1 MTIPLETLYD
11 DLDHVARALRGVTVS
26 VRAGGLRGA
35 VPRRRDTG
43 AQGAGIVWSP
53 DGTIVTNAHVAADES
68 ALITFADGRAS
79 EAAVVA
85 RDPRTDLA
93 LLRVD
98 TERLGGAPLPAAVM
112 GDPAQL
118 RPGDLILALGH
129 PLGVEH
135 ALAMGVIHATPD
147 ARRSP
152 YIAADIRLAPGNSG
166 GPLADSRG
174 RIVGVNSMIV
184 RGLGVAISAD
194 AVIHFVEASAP
205 RPTLGVQLRPVRVHI
220 PAGTSASSVGLLVLT
235 VDPAGAAGRAGL
247 LQGDILLGHAGRPFA
262 SHSELTSLLRAAGPG
277 ALLRFDVGRGGR
289 RVYCEVVLDAMVGN
303 AKRAA

>member
-1 MTIPLETLYD
+1 MTIPLEILHD

-26 VRAGGLRGA
+26 VRTVGPRGA
-35 VPRRRDTG
+35 VPRQRAAG
-43 AQGAGIVWSP
+43 GQGAGIVWSP
-53 DGTIVTNAHVAADES
+53 DGTIITNAHVAVEES
-68 ALITFADGRAS
+68 ALITFPDGRAS
-79 EAAVVA
+79 EAVLVA

-93 LLRVD
+93 LLRVNTD
-98 TERLGGAPLPAAVM
+98 RMGGAPLPAAVI
-112 GDPAQL
+112 GDPSHL

-135 ALAMGVIHATPD
+135 ALAMGVVHAAPD

-194 AVIHFVEASAP
+194 AVIRFIEASAP
-205 RPTLGVQLRPVRVHI
+205 RPALGVQVRPVQVRI
-220 PAGTSASSVGLLVLT
+220 PAGASASSVGLLVLA

-247 LQGDILLGHAGRPFA
+247 LQGDVLLGHAGRPFA
-262 SHSELTSLLRAAGPG
+262 SHADLTSLLYAAGPG
-277 ALLRFDVGRGGR
+277 AVLRFDVGRGGR
-289 RVYCEVVLDAMVGN
+289 RVSCEVLLDAIVGS
-303 AKRAA
+303 ARRAA

>member
-1 MTIPLETLYD
+1 MTTALELLDD
-11 DLDHVARALRGVTVS
+11 DLANVARVLRGVTVS
-26 VRAGGLRGA
+26 VRVGRQRA
-35 VPRRRDTG
+35 VSSRHRDTG
-43 AQGAGIVWSP
+43 GHGAGIVWSP
-53 DGTIVTNAHVAADES
+53 DGTIVTNAHVVADAS
-68 ALITFADGRAS
+68 AALITFADGRTS

-85 RDPRTDLA
+85 RNPRRDLA
-93 LLRVD
+93 LLRAD
-98 TERLGGAPLPAAVM
+98 TDRLGGAPLPAAVI
-112 GDPAQL
+112 GDPSQL

-135 ALAMGVIHATPD
+135 ALAMGIMHAAPD

-184 RGLGVAISAD
+184 QGLGVAISAD
-194 AVIHFVEASAP
+194 AVIQFIEASAP
-205 RPTLGVQLRPVRVHI
+205 RPTLGVQLRPVRVRI
-220 PAGTSASSVGLLVLT
+220 PATSATSLGLLVLT

-247 LQGDILLGHAGRPFA
+247 LQGDILLGHAGRSFA
-262 SHSELTSLLRAAGPG
+262 SHEELTSLLRAAGPG

-289 RVYCEVVLDAMVGN
+289 RVSCEVLLDAMVGN